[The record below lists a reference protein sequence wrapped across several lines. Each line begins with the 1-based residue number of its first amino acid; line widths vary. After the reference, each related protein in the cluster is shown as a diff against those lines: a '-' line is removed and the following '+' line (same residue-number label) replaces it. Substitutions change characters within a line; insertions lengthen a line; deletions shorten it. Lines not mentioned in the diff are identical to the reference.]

1 MVLVL
6 VWWLPLLLVHRA
18 RLREYPHL
26 SPISDEIILIDE
38 ADGVQENI
46 KPRGEEKQL
55 RHKNKPEQK
64 KPDMVQKGGY
74 KTSEKIHKP
83 PKFDH
88 PCNLTRTSVKISFPA
103 LKDEL
108 FVNFLGYKEPNLV
121 YLWRCKGVCGE
132 TSTSVA
138 CSPTR
143 VTEKKVNM
151 MFKVKV
157 RCVSL
162 LS

>member
-1 MVLVL
+1 MVRPG
-6 VWWLPLLLVHRA
+6 VWWPLLVIQAANPKDSLQ
-18 RLREYPHL
+18 
-26 SPISDEIILIDE
+26 PIPLKDTIILIDE
-38 ADGVQENI
+38 TDTLPGKDKYEEEDVV
-46 KPRGEEKQL
+46 GE
-55 RHKNKPEQK
+55 K
-64 KPDMVQKGGY
+64 KVEAYQKGGY

-162 LS
+162 LA